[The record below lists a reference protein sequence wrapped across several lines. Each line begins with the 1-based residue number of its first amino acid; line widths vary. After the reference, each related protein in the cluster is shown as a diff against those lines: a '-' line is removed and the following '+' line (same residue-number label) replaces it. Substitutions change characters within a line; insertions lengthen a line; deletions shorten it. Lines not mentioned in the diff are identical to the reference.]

1 MYPIIIAIHGRG
13 NKLPTTTLSAH
24 WQQALKHGL
33 QRYNQSQLHPQI
45 DFKMAYYAD
54 HFYQQPLVL
63 SVTTA
68 TAIQQIYTIK
78 QLPTDNHHHYYKQ
91 PLVTRSA
98 SPWITK
104 IAEWIEDKFSVF
116 SFISKP
122 FLKSLLP
129 DIYHYFHDQSYQ
141 KAVEQPLVKLLNQ
154 YQHRPIIL
162 LSHSM
167 GTVIAYNVL
176 HQLSRQT
183 TPPQISTWF
192 TFGSPLGL
200 TSIKGF
206 LPKITHQPS
215 VKKLATPDCV
225 TEQWINVSDKTDIVC
240 IDHDLSDD
248 YLANRHQIQPQDYY
262 ITNHYPGNSH
272 KSYGYLWSDVIAKYG
287 IPKVTL

>member
-13 NKLPTTTLSAH
+13 NKIPTTTLSAH
-24 WQQALKHGL
+24 WQQALNYGL
-33 QRYNQSQLHPQI
+33 QRYSQSRLHPQI

-54 HFYQQPLVL
+54 HYYQQPLVL
-63 SVTTA
+63 SAAPTTA
-68 TAIQQIYTIK
+68 IPQIHAIKHLLVDNLTHHNH
-78 QLPTDNHHHYYKQ
+78 QLTTSTSHWTTS
-91 PLVTRSA
+91 V
-98 SPWITK
+98 
-104 IAEWIEDKFSVF
+104 AEWIEDKLSVF

-129 DIYHYFHDQSYQ
+129 DIHHYFHDSKYQ
-141 KAVEQPLVKLLNQ
+141 KAVEQPLIKLLNQ

-200 TSIKGF
+200 TSVKGF
-206 LPKITHQPS
+206 LPQITQQPS

-225 TEQWINVSDKTDIVC
+225 TEQWINVSDKRDIVC

-248 YLANRHQIQPQDYY
+248 YLANRHQIKPQDCY
-262 ITNHYPGNSH
+262 ITNEYPGNAH
-272 KSYGYLWSDVIAKYG
+272 KSYGYLWSHVIAKYG

>member
-63 SVTTA
+63 SAATTTA
-68 TAIQQIYTIK
+68 IAQIHTIK
-78 QLPTDNHHHYYKQ
+78 PLPTYNRHDNEQ
-91 PLVTRSA
+91 PIPLSA
-98 SPWITK
+98 PPHWATK
-104 IAEWIEDKFSVF
+104 IAEWMEDKFNLL

-129 DIYHYFHDQSYQ
+129 DIHYYFHDPSYQ
-141 KAVEQPLVKLLNQ
+141 RAVEQPLIKLLNQ

-176 HQLSRQT
+176 HQLSRQP

-200 TSIKGF
+200 TCVKGF
-206 LPKITHQPS
+206 LPKITQQPS

-248 YLANRHQIQPQDYY
+248 YLANRHQIQPQDCY

>member
-33 QRYNQSQLHPQI
+33 QCYNRSKLHPQI

-63 SVTTA
+63 SATTTTA
-68 TAIQQIYTIK
+68 IPHIYTIK
-78 QLPTDNHHHYYKQ
+78 PLPTRNNTHDNQ
-91 PLVTRSA
+91 WQLTTTNTSLWSA
-98 SPWITK
+98 K
-104 IAEWIEDKFSVF
+104 VAEWMEDKLSVF
-116 SFISKP
+116 SFIAKP
-122 FLKSLLP
+122 LLKSFLP
-129 DIYHYFHDQSYQ
+129 DIHHYFHDKAYQ
-141 KAVEQPLVKLLNQ
+141 QAVEQPLIKLLNQ
-154 YQHRPIIL
+154 YKHRPIIL

-200 TSIKGF
+200 TSVKGF

-248 YLANRHQIQPQDYY
+248 YLANRHHIKPQDCY
-262 ITNHYPGNSH
+262 ITNDYPGNAH
-272 KSYGYLWSDVIAKYG
+272 KSYGYLWSNVIAKYG

>member
-13 NKLPTTTLSAH
+13 NKLPTTTLSAL

-33 QRYNQSQLHPQI
+33 QCYNQSQLHPQI

-63 SVTTA
+63 SAATK
-68 TAIQQIYTIK
+68 TAIRHIYSVK
-78 QLPTDNHHHYYKQ
+78 QLPPQHHQ
-91 PLVTRSA
+91 QLLLSTSTPR
-98 SPWITK
+98 WGTK
-104 IAEWIEDKFSVF
+104 IAEWIEDKLSVF
-116 SFISKP
+116 SFVAKP
-122 FLKSLLP
+122 LLKSLLP
-129 DIYHYFHDQSYQ
+129 DIHHYFHDANYQ
-141 KAVEQPLVKLLNQ
+141 HAVEQPLVKLLNQ

-200 TSIKGF
+200 TSVKGF
-206 LPKITHQPS
+206 LPKITQQPS
-215 VKKLATPDCV
+215 VKALATPDCV
-225 TEQWINVSDKTDIVC
+225 TEQWINVSDKRDIVC

-248 YLANRHQIQPQDYY
+248 YLANRHKIKPKDCY
-262 ITNHYPGNSH
+262 ITNDYPGNSH
-272 KSYGYLWSDVIAKYG
+272 KSYGYLWSHVIAKYG

>member
-13 NKLPTTTLSAH
+13 NKLPTTTLSQQ

-54 HFYQQPLVL
+54 HYYQQPLVL
-63 SVTTA
+63 SADLITVTPQIHAIKHLSVSNPPHHNNLLTTSTSHWTA
-68 TAIQQIYTIK
+68 
-78 QLPTDNHHHYYKQ
+78 N
-91 PLVTRSA
+91 V
-98 SPWITK
+98 
-104 IAEWIEDKFSVF
+104 AEWIEDKLSMF

-129 DIYHYFHDQSYQ
+129 DIHHYFHDSSYQ
-141 KAVEQPLVKLLNQ
+141 KAVEQPLIKLLNQ
-154 YQHRPIIL
+154 YKHRPIIL

-183 TPPQISTWF
+183 TPPQICTWF

-200 TSIKGF
+200 TSVKGF
-206 LPKITHQPS
+206 LPQITQQPS
-215 VKKLATPDCV
+215 VKKLTTPDCV
-225 TEQWINVSDKTDIVC
+225 TEQWINVSDKRDIVC

-248 YLANRHQIQPQDYY
+248 YLANLHQIKPQDCY
-262 ITNHYPGNSH
+262 ITNEYPGNVH
-272 KSYGYLWSDVIAKYG
+272 KSYGYLWSHVIAKYG
-287 IPKVTL
+287 IPKVTI

>member
-54 HFYQQPLVL
+54 RFYQQPLVL
-63 SVTTA
+63 SAATTTA
-68 TAIQQIYTIK
+68 IAQIHTIK
-78 QLPTDNHHHYYKQ
+78 PLPTYNRYDNEQ
-91 PLVTRSA
+91 PIPLPTPPYWA
-98 SPWITK
+98 TK
-104 IAEWIEDKFSVF
+104 IAEWMEDKFNLF

-129 DIYHYFHDQSYQ
+129 DIHYYFHDPSYRR
-141 KAVEQPLVKLLNQ
+141 AVEQPLIKLLNQ

-200 TSIKGF
+200 TSVKGF
-206 LPKITHQPS
+206 LPKITHQS
-215 VKKLATPDCV
+215 SIKKLATPDCV

-240 IDHDLSDD
+240 IDHDLRDD
-248 YLANRHQIQPQDYY
+248 YLANRHQIQPQDCY

>member
-1 MYPIIIAIHGRG
+1 MYPVIIAIHGRG

-24 WQQALKHGL
+24 WQQALNHGL
-33 QRYNQSQLHPQI
+33 QRYSQSRLHPQI

-54 HFYQQPLVL
+54 HYYQQPLVL
-63 SVTTA
+63 SATPTTA
-68 TAIQQIYTIK
+68 MPQIHAINHLLADSSAHYKHQLTTSTSHWTA
-78 QLPTDNHHHYYKQ
+78 N
-91 PLVTRSA
+91 
-98 SPWITK
+98 
-104 IAEWIEDKFSVF
+104 IAEWIEDKLSVF

-129 DIYHYFHDQSYQ
+129 DIHHYFHDAKYQ
-141 KAVEQPLVKLLNQ
+141 KAVEQPLLKLLNQ

-200 TSIKGF
+200 TSVKGF
-206 LPKITHQPS
+206 LPQITQQPS

-225 TEQWINVSDKTDIVC
+225 TEQWINVSDKRDLVC

-248 YLANRHQIQPQDYY
+248 YLTNRHQIKPQDCY
-262 ITNHYPGNSH
+262 ITNEYPGNAH
-272 KSYGYLWSDVIAKYG
+272 KSYGYLWSHVIAKYS

>member
-13 NKLPTTTLSAH
+13 NKLPTTTLSQQ

-54 HFYQQPLVL
+54 HYYQQPLVL
-63 SVTTA
+63 SATPTTLTPQIHA
-68 TAIQQIYTIK
+68 IKHLSFSNPPHHNNLLTTNASHWTA
-78 QLPTDNHHHYYKQ
+78 N
-91 PLVTRSA
+91 V
-98 SPWITK
+98 
-104 IAEWIEDKFSVF
+104 AEWIEDKLSVF

-129 DIYHYFHDQSYQ
+129 DIHHYFHDSKYQ
-141 KAVEQPLVKLLNQ
+141 KAVEQPLIKLLNQ

-200 TSIKGF
+200 TSVKGF
-206 LPKITHQPS
+206 LPQITQQPS
-215 VKKLATPDCV
+215 VKRLATPDCV
-225 TEQWINVSDKTDIVC
+225 TEQWINVSDKRDIVC

-248 YLANRHQIQPQDYY
+248 YLANRHQIKPQDCY
-262 ITNHYPGNSH
+262 ITNEYPGNAH
-272 KSYGYLWSDVIAKYG
+272 KSYGYLWSHVIAKYG

>member
-13 NKLPTTTLSAH
+13 NKLPTTTLTAH
-24 WQQALKHGL
+24 WQQALEHGL

-63 SVTTA
+63 SATT
-68 TAIQQIYTIK
+68 TTTTPHIYTIK
-78 QLPTDNHHHYYKQ
+78 PLPTHNND
-91 PLVTRSA
+91 PLQLTTAHTFQRSA
-98 SPWITK
+98 KIT
-104 IAEWIEDKFSVF
+104 EWIEDTFSLF

-129 DIYHYFHDQSYQ
+129 DIHRYFHDPNYQ
-141 KAVEQPLVKLLNQ
+141 QAVEQPLIKLLNR

-176 HQLSRQT
+176 HQLSRQPA
-183 TPPQISTWF
+183 PPQISTWF

-215 VKKLATPDCV
+215 VKELATPDCV

-248 YLANRHQIQPQDYY
+248 YLANRHHIKPQDHY

-272 KSYGYLWSDVIAKYG
+272 KSYGYLWSDMIAKYG

>member
-1 MYPIIIAIHGRG
+1 MYPVIIAIHGRG

-24 WQQALKHGL
+24 WQQALNHGL
-33 QRYNQSQLHPQI
+33 QRYSQSRLHPQI

-54 HFYQQPLVL
+54 HYYQQPLVL
-63 SVTTA
+63 SATPTTA
-68 TAIQQIYTIK
+68 MPQIHAINHLLADSSTHYNHQLTTSTSHWTA
-78 QLPTDNHHHYYKQ
+78 N
-91 PLVTRSA
+91 
-98 SPWITK
+98 
-104 IAEWIEDKFSVF
+104 IAEWIEDKLSVF

-129 DIYHYFHDQSYQ
+129 DIHHYFHDAKYQ
-141 KAVEQPLVKLLNQ
+141 KAVEQPLLKLLNQ

-200 TSIKGF
+200 TSVKGF
-206 LPKITHQPS
+206 LPQITQQPS

-225 TEQWINVSDKTDIVC
+225 TEQWINVSDKRDLVC

-248 YLANRHQIQPQDYY
+248 YLTNRHQIKPQDCY
-262 ITNHYPGNSH
+262 ITNEYPGNAH
-272 KSYGYLWSDVIAKYG
+272 KSYGYLWSHVIAKYS

>member
-78 QLPTDNHHHYYKQ
+78 QLTTDNHHHYYKQ
-91 PLVTRSA
+91 PLITRSA

-225 TEQWINVSDKTDIVC
+225 TEQWINVSDKTDIEC

-262 ITNHYPGNSH
+262 ITNHYPDNSH

>member
-1 MYPIIIAIHGRG
+1 MYPVIIAIHGRG

-24 WQQALKHGL
+24 WQQALNHGL
-33 QRYNQSQLHPQI
+33 QRYSQSRLHPQI

-54 HFYQQPLVL
+54 HYYQQPLVL
-63 SVTTA
+63 SATPITAMPQIHAINHLLADSSAHYNHQLTTSTSHW
-68 TAIQQIYTIK
+68 TA
-78 QLPTDNHHHYYKQ
+78 N
-91 PLVTRSA
+91 
-98 SPWITK
+98 
-104 IAEWIEDKFSVF
+104 IAEWIEDKLSVF

-129 DIYHYFHDQSYQ
+129 DIHHYFHDAKYQ
-141 KAVEQPLVKLLNQ
+141 KAVEQPLLKLLNQ

-200 TSIKGF
+200 TSVKGF
-206 LPKITHQPS
+206 LPQITQQPS

-225 TEQWINVSDKTDIVC
+225 TEQWINVSDKRDLVC

-248 YLANRHQIQPQDYY
+248 YLTNRHQIKPQDCY
-262 ITNHYPGNSH
+262 ITNEYPGNAH
-272 KSYGYLWSDVIAKYG
+272 KSYGYLWSHVIAKYS

>member
-1 MYPIIIAIHGRG
+1 MYPVIIAIHGRG

-24 WQQALKHGL
+24 WQQALNHGL
-33 QRYNQSQLHPQI
+33 QRYSQSRLHPQI

-54 HFYQQPLVL
+54 HYYQQPLVL
-63 SVTTA
+63 SATPITAMPQIHAINHLLADSSTHYNHQLTTSTSHW
-68 TAIQQIYTIK
+68 TA
-78 QLPTDNHHHYYKQ
+78 N
-91 PLVTRSA
+91 
-98 SPWITK
+98 
-104 IAEWIEDKFSVF
+104 IAEWIEDKLSVF

-129 DIYHYFHDQSYQ
+129 DIHHYFHDAKYQ
-141 KAVEQPLVKLLNQ
+141 KAVEQPLLKLLNQ

-200 TSIKGF
+200 TSVKGF
-206 LPKITHQPS
+206 LPQITQQPS

-225 TEQWINVSDKTDIVC
+225 TEQWINVSDKRDLVC

-248 YLANRHQIQPQDYY
+248 YLTNRHQIKPQDCY
-262 ITNHYPGNSH
+262 ITNEYPGNAH
-272 KSYGYLWSDVIAKYG
+272 KSYGYLWSHVIAKYS

>member
-13 NKLPTTTLSAH
+13 NKLPTTTLSAQ

-33 QRYNQSQLHPQI
+33 QCYNQSQLHPQI

-63 SVTTA
+63 SAATK
-68 TAIQQIYTIK
+68 TAIRHIYSVK
-78 QLPTDNHHHYYKQ
+78 QLPPQHHQ
-91 PLVTRSA
+91 PLLLSTSA
-98 SPWITK
+98 PRWGTK
-104 IAEWIEDKFSVF
+104 IAEWIEDKLSVF
-116 SFISKP
+116 SFIAKP

-129 DIYHYFHDQSYQ
+129 DIHHYFHDANYQ
-141 KAVEQPLVKLLNQ
+141 HAVEQPLVKLLNQ

-200 TSIKGF
+200 TSVKGF
-206 LPKITHQPS
+206 LPKITQQPS

-225 TEQWINVSDKTDIVC
+225 TEQWINVSDKRDIVC

-248 YLANRHQIQPQDYY
+248 YLANRHQIKPKDCY
-262 ITNHYPGNSH
+262 ITNDYPGNSH
-272 KSYGYLWSDVIAKYG
+272 KSYGYLWSHVIAKYG